1 MALVKNILLW
11 FIFMKSSFADSDVIN
26 LDVKALQ
33 NDMGRIASALQS
45 LQETTSRQ
53 DDLINELLQRNNA
66 QEKRI
71 QELETAL
78 KIQNK
83 SKRQDDRPEDKED
96 KHNPVSVESLENTD
110 KDVVSLGYTVQDK
123 KQVRKG

>member
-1 MALVKNILLW
+1 
-11 FIFMKSSFADSDVIN
+11 MKSSFADSDVIN

-123 KQVRKG
+123 KLVKQ